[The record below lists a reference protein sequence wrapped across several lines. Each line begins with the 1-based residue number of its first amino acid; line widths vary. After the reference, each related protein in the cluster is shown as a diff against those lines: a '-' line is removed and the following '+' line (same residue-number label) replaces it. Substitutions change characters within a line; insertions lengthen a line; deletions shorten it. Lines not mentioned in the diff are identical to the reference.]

1 MREDMKSLISDTFT
15 RMLEKEDLDK
25 ISVTKLIGEC
35 HISRQTFYY
44 HFKDIMDVLEWTFRR
59 ATQELA
65 QKSLNTEN
73 PIESLTEYVTFVR
86 NNRKKLDRL
95 LYSRRWVQIEGILV
109 DAVTV
114 YLSEIARNRIPSPG
128 LSVDDMEVMLRFYA
142 SGMVGVLLQY
152 VNKPNLNEEKLVIQ
166 IEKIITGKM
175 FREDIMKILYKMKA
189 GSRRQ
194 CLLPIFVRCS

>member
-44 HFKDIMDVLEWTFRR
+44 HFKDIMDVLEWSFRR

-73 PIESLTEYVTFVR
+73 RIESLTEYVTFVR

-175 FREDIMKILYKMKA
+175 FPGKHNENTI
-189 GSRRQ
+189 
-194 CLLPIFVRCS
+194 

>member
-1 MREDMKSLISDTFT
+1 M
-15 RMLEKEDLDK
+15 
-25 ISVTKLIGEC
+25 
-35 HISRQTFYY
+35 
-44 HFKDIMDVLEWTFRR
+44 
-59 ATQELA
+59 
-65 QKSLNTEN
+65 
-73 PIESLTEYVTFVR
+73 TFVR

-175 FREDIMKILYKMKA
+175 FPGRHNENTI
-189 GSRRQ
+189 
-194 CLLPIFVRCS
+194 

>member
-1 MREDMKSLISDTFT
+1 MASFT
-15 RMLEKEDLDK
+15 RKAIIDSYARQLLTKPVDK
-25 ISVTKLIGEC
+25 ITVKDIVEDCG
-35 HISRQTFYY
+35 ISRNTFYY
-44 HFKDIMDVLEWTFRR
+44 HFKDIMDVLEWSFRR

-73 PIESLTEYVTFVR
+73 RIESLTEYVTFVR

-175 FREDIMKILYKMKA
+175 FPGRHNENTI
-189 GSRRQ
+189 
-194 CLLPIFVRCS
+194 